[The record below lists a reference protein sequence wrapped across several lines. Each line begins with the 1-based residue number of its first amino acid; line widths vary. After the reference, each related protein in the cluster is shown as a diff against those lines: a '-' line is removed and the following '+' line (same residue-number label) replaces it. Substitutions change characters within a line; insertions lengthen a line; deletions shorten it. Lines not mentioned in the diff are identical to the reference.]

1 VTGAVVGAGEVEG
14 AEYWVRQVREP
25 VRYAAAV
32 ATMREVAGEGLWVE
46 VGPHPV
52 LTGLGQEWLAGGEWV
67 PTLRRGRD
75 DWEQMLTSLAT
86 LHVRGVSVD
95 WTGFEGGVAR
105 RKISL
110 PTYPWQREKHWVES
124 ARQEETAGCRQVEPE
139 SGWAATV
146 SAGRTQAAHAPL
158 DLELSSYP
166 VKWRVLERLS
176 TVYIVKA
183 LRDLEV
189 FSTAGETRTVAGL
202 LSERGISPSYRHLIL
217 RWLRR
222 LASAGFL
229 RAGADGTFV
238 APEALR
244 ECRLGPALGEARAV
258 LRDTPQVL
266 EYVERCGTQ
275 LAEILTGKT
284 SPLETLF
291 PGGSFDV
298 AEALYQDWALS
309 RYFSAIVRA
318 VVVASLDAAS
328 DRHPLRVLE
337 VGAGTGGTTAA
348 VLPALPP
355 DRVIYWFT
363 DVSTA
368 FLSHAERKWASCG
381 FLRFGILDMEQAPA
395 DQGFPLQAFDIVI
408 ATNVIHAT
416 RDSGAT
422 LERVR
427 SMLAPGGLLVLCEAT
442 AHLPWFDVTTGLI
455 EGWQRFEDASRGD
468 SPLVDA
474 PAWIEMLH
482 RAGFDAVES
491 LPESGSPAE
500 ILGQHV
506 LIARTP
512 AEHLRREATD
522 SRVPEVTARAVGGP
536 TPTPAQAVETARRL
550 AEALPADRVPL
561 AVEFVASQV
570 AAVLRVAR
578 ADSLDSRQP
587 LMDLGLDS
595 LMAVELRSRLALGL
609 GLSRGLP
616 ATLVFEHPTIEAIA
630 RLLVTMVTQPGG
642 VSANGS
648 AEASVT
654 TSSGVA
660 AEIAHL
666 SEEEV
671 AALLMKK
678 LESL

>member
-1 VTGAVVGAGEVEG
+1 
-14 AEYWVRQVREP
+14 
-25 VRYAAAV
+25 
-32 ATMREVAGEGLWVE
+32 
-46 VGPHPV
+46 
-52 LTGLGQEWLAGGEWV
+52 V

-75 DWEQMLTSLAT
+75 DWELMLTGLAT
-86 LHVRGVSVD
+86 LHVRGVGVD
-95 WTGFEGGVAR
+95 WTGLEGGVPR

-110 PTYPWQREKHWVES
+110 PTYPWQREEHWVES
-124 ARQEETAGCRQVEPE
+124 SRQEETSGSRQVEPE
-139 SGWAATV
+139 SRWAAIV

-166 VKWRVLERLS
+166 LKWRVLDRLS
-176 TVYIVKA
+176 TAYIVDA
-183 LRDLEV
+183 LRHLAV
-189 FSTAGETRTVAGL
+189 FSTPGETHTVAGL
-202 LSERGISPSYRHLIL
+202 LSERGISPTYRHLIL

-222 LASAGFL
+222 LAREGLL
-229 RAGADGTFV
+229 RARADDTFV
-238 APEALR
+238 ADEALQER
-244 ECRLGPALGEARAV
+244 GLSAALGEARTV
-258 LRDTPQVL
+258 LRDVPQLL
-266 EYVERCGTQ
+266 EYVERCGTR
-275 LAEILTGKT
+275 LAEILTGKA

-291 PGGSFDV
+291 PDGSFDA

-318 VVVASLDAAS
+318 VVVASMDAAS
-328 DRHPLRVLE
+328 DRRPLRVLE
-337 VGAGTGGTTAA
+337 IGAGTGGTTAA

-355 DRVIYWFT
+355 DRVAYWFT

-368 FLSHAERKWASCG
+368 FLSRAEQKWASYG
-381 FLRFGILDMEQAPA
+381 FLRYGILDMEREPA
-395 DQGFPLQAFDIVI
+395 DQGFPPRAFDVVI

-442 AHLPWFDVTTGLI
+442 AHLTWFDVTTGLI
-455 EGWQRFEDASRGD
+455 EGWQQFDDASRGD
-468 SPLVDA
+468 SPLVEA
-474 PAWIEMLH
+474 PAWIEML
-482 RAGFDAVES
+482 RGAGFDAVES

-512 AEHLRREATD
+512 AESTRRDGND
-522 SRVPEVTARAVGGP
+522 SHVPEVTARAVGGP
-536 TPTPAQAVETARRL
+536 TPVVMQAVETARRL
-550 AEALPADRVPL
+550 AEALPADRLPL
-561 AVEFVASQV
+561 AVEFVALHV
-570 AAVLRVAR
+570 AAVLRVVR
-578 ADSLDSRQP
+578 ADSLGPRQP

-630 RLLVTMVTQPGG
+630 RLLVKMVTQPDG
-642 VSANGS
+642 VLVNGN
-648 AEASVT
+648 AEAVPAT
-654 TSSGVA
+654 TSSDVA
-660 AEIAHL
+660 AQIAHL
-666 SEEEV
+666 SEDEV